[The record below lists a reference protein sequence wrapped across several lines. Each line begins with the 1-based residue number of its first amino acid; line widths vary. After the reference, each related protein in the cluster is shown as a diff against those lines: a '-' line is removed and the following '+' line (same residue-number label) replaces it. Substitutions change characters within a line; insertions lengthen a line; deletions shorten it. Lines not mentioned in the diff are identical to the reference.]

1 MRQGNQDVTQHFNS
15 LIKPWQELD
24 SFNTYEWQ
32 YPEDAMMFRKMV
44 ERDWAIDFLVGLN
57 NDLDVV
63 RGIIE
68 GMKPLPFIEE
78 AFVVVRG

>member
-1 MRQGNQDVTQHFNS
+1 
-15 LIKPWQELD
+15 
-24 SFNTYEWQ
+24 
-32 YPEDAMMFRKMV
+32 MMFCKMV
-44 ERDWAIDFLVGLN
+44 ERDRAIDFLVGFN

-68 GMKPLPFIEE
+68 VMKPLPSIEE